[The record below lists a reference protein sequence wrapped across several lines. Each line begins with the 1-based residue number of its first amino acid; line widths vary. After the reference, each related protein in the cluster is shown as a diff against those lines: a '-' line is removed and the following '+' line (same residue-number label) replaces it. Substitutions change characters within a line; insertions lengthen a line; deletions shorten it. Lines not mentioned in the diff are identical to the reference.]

1 MNINFKK
8 LISALLVAVMVFCSV
23 PLSGFVGLE
32 LPEFNLFKADAAEKN
47 IKNTITTTEVDTA
60 VYPTS
65 VSTTAESTDTVV
77 TTTSLHTS
85 GQCGDNLTWE
95 FDKST
100 GTLTI
105 SGTGEMYNYGYNYN
119 YNDFPPRPWEE
130 YEDEIHN
137 IVISD
142 GVTTIGDLAFAWLD
156 NDLATVI
163 IPDSV
168 KSIGN
173 GAFHNSNG
181 LVSVS
186 IGSGVTSIGQ
196 GVFNYCHKFSTIIV
210 DSANSVYSSDENGV
224 LFNKDKTELIKYP
237 MANTIISYMIP
248 DSVTRFCD
256 NAFDHC
262 YNLVNI
268 TIPDSITS
276 IGDWAFDGCVN
287 LEEIIIPEGV
297 KYIGSYAF
305 HMCEKLKSVA
315 IPASVTKIGNE
326 IFRYCRGLET
336 INVHKDNPCFSNDE
350 YGVMFN
356 KNKTKLIQY
365 PINNSRKSY
374 KIPDGVTEIDLWAFD
389 DCDHLTHIVVP
400 HTVKEIGMGAFAEC
414 DNLISINF
422 PAKLSK
428 ISHAL
433 FSGCNNLTKVIIPN
447 EVTSID
453 SHAFVSCGRLEFVH
467 LPSNISKI
475 DIDAFRDFSG
485 YICSTE
491 EDSFA
496 KIYAKK
502 NGIEFRICNGHDV
515 DETVGGKCGKN
526 LTWSLDIET
535 GVLTI
540 TGTGD
545 MWEFDGET
553 PWYPYRS
560 LIESV
565 AVEEGATSIC
575 NRAFAWCSNIET
587 ATLPDSLV
595 TIGGY
600 AFMGCENLETLTL
613 GKGIETIGEGGI
625 SLCRNLKNIR
635 MYEGVTSVGDWAFAY
650 NDSLEYVHF
659 PMSVT
664 TIGDNIFDTIT
675 PYICAE
681 TKDCYAKK
689 YADKNGIE
697 FRLCADHREVPDV
710 NDKICGE
717 NLTWSLDIETGILTI
732 SGTGDMYNYS
742 VSEAAPWYSHQP
754 YIKSV
759 VINDGVTSIGDY
771 AFTDLPNLTK
781 VTMANSVET
790 IGSCAFEKCIRLSDI
805 KISTGILSI
814 GSYAFYECNSLE
826 SITIP
831 DSVTELGENSFYN
844 CNALKN
850 LIIGDGLEVIGY
862 NSFALCSNLKYVEIG
877 SNVKRI
883 NGHAFSY
890 CRNLQTV
897 VLPKCLESIAAY
909 AFNEC
914 NKLNSVYYE
923 GTWEEWCEITFGY
936 YNSDLL
942 NASIYCNASA
952 EDVPEDGSNPDNSG
966 NKLEWNVNKSTGTL
980 YINGTGAM
988 DDYSGN
994 VAPWYIY
1001 QSQVN
1006 TIVIGDGITSV
1017 GDYAFYDFISVTDVI
1032 LPESMINIGDHAFED
1047 CEILEYINFGN
1058 KVKTI
1063 GQYAFYNCDN
1073 LRDVTI
1079 PNSVISLGASA
1090 FSFSGVENLSIG
1102 KGLKEISTY
1111 AFYDCDN
1118 LRNLIIGENVETI
1131 STEAFAIS
1139 SNLKNVFIPSDVT
1152 KIQDSA
1158 FDNCYNITDVYYEGT
1173 EKDWEAIT
1181 FGYNNSSLLRATIHF
1196 GASADDIVEEET
1208 TMPDISVEY
1217 TTIVYPESTTMIPT
1231 TSVYPEE
1238 TTIPVALSG
1247 VCGDNLTWEFNPKTL
1262 TLTVSGKG
1270 DMYDYAS
1277 FSPHRP
1283 SSPWGEYN
1291 RHIERIVI
1299 SDGVTSVGDFA
1310 FYCHW
1315 NVVEVSIADTVK
1327 DIGYASFAGCNSLA
1341 EITIPE
1347 NVNSLGKY
1355 SIAYCYNLERVTI
1368 PASTSTIADNA
1379 FCLDYNLVR
1388 FTVDE
1393 NNNYYSADKYGTLFN
1408 KDKTKLIKYPTGNK
1422 ASEYTI
1428 PETVEL
1434 ICDGAFIAGY
1444 NLINVTIGSNVEII
1458 GYNAFESCD
1467 SLSKIVIP
1475 DSVTTILAGAFNCC
1489 QTLERVEIGSG
1500 VSSISESAFDKCYFL
1515 KSFYV
1520 SKDNKFYTSDG
1531 YGVLYNKDRTKLIKY
1546 PAGNL
1551 RMEYIIRNDVVGINR
1566 YALYDSVNLSVIYFT
1581 GTEDEWLKIVPEM
1594 KNGMTVIFGINE
1606 DNVHDFSTA
1615 TQGTVKTTYR
1625 VLYTVPAL
1633 TTEGNSVSDYYNTT
1647 SATEKQTTAKYPA
1660 TTVAT
1665 TAKYP
1670 TTRPTGPYTTG
1681 VIVYPTTTGVHDF
1694 ETTCATTAK
1703 YPTAETTTKVPSTTK
1718 KPAETTTTTTRVAE
1732 TTTATKPSESMHTHT
1747 SQLIVIPATCTV
1759 NGMKYTVCRDCG
1771 EPIGETTILQAKG
1784 HSAGEWVTVVEPT
1797 TESVGKQV
1805 RNCTICGEK
1814 VDEREIPKLSTVVD
1828 KKTGVEMNFNS
1839 ADYDGEVEIVVK
1851 EVFDGKAFDVVDT
1864 SVISSQKFIYD
1875 ITMTVDGSE
1884 TQPEG
1889 KVIIRIPLPE
1899 GYDSAK
1905 TFVYHVDSSTGK
1917 IEKMQAEYVD
1927 GYLVFETTHFSYY
1940 AVVESA
1946 DISMKIRQPS
1956 TTTVNYGETL
1966 VLHADLGG
1974 KTLPDGYKIKW
1985 FTNSDGVT
1993 IKSGDNGTTCEVT
2006 SVKNGSVTVTARIV
2020 DKNGNEVKG
2029 ADGKEISAS
2038 QTIESKVS
2046 IWLRIVSFFKNL
2058 FGSNRIIAQ
2067 TIFGK

>member
-8 LISALLVAVMVFCSV
+8 LISALLVAVMVFCSA

-32 LPEFNLFKADAAEKN
+32 LPEFNLFKADAAE
-47 IKNTITTTEVDTA
+47 I
-60 VYPTS
+60 Y
-65 VSTTAESTDTVV
+65 
-77 TTTSLHTS
+77 S
-85 GQCGDNLTWE
+85 GECGDNLTWE
-95 FDKST
+95 FDEST

-105 SGTGEMYNYGYNYN
+105 SGTGDMTA
-119 YNDFPPRPWEE
+119 WATSE
-130 YEDEIHN
+130 YILWGN
-137 IVISD
+137 KRSLIK
-142 GVTTIGDLAFAWLD
+142 
-156 NDLATVI
+156 TVI
-163 IPDSV
+163 ITD
-168 KSIGN
+168 
-173 GAFHNSNG
+173 
-181 LVSVS
+181 
-186 IGSGVTSIGQ
+186 GVTSIGDFAFDACENLTSIKIPDSITTIRCCAFAGCESLTSVFIPD
-196 GVFNYCHKFSTIIV
+196 GVTRIEDSVFSRCKNLTDITIPDGVTSIGSSAFYGCRALKNITIPNSVTSIGFHAFEDCDSFESVTIPKSVTSFNCAFVDCDNLKNITV
-210 DSANSVYSSDENGV
+210 DSDNPEYSSDENGVMFNKDKTVLLQYPSGNTRTSYVIPDSVSEIGQRAFCGDKNLKNVTIGNNVYFLSYYSFADCDSLESITMGKNVVSINESFPDCENLKKLTVDSENFSYSSDEYGV
-224 LFNKDKTELIKYP
+224 LFNKDKTELIQYP
-237 MANTIISYMIP
+237 TGNARTSYEIPDSVSKICFRAFDGSSFLETVTIP
-248 DSVTRFCD
+248 DSVTD
-256 NAFDHC
+256 ISNSAFHNIK
-262 YNLVNI
+262 NLKHI
-268 TIPDSITS
+268 TIPDSVTTIGCSVFWGCDSLQYIHLPTS
-276 IGDWAFDGCVN
+276 LTEIGDDILSWTKA
-287 LEEIIIPEGV
+287 
-297 KYIGSYAF
+297 YICAETEDSYA
-305 HMCEKLKSVA
+305 
-315 IPASVTKIGNE
+315 
-326 IFRYCRGLET
+326 
-336 INVHKDNPCFSNDE
+336 
-350 YGVMFN
+350 
-356 KNKTKLIQY
+356 KT
-365 PINNSRKSY
+365 
-374 KIPDGVTEIDLWAFD
+374 
-389 DCDHLTHIVVP
+389 
-400 HTVKEIGMGAFAEC
+400 
-414 DNLISINF
+414 
-422 PAKLSK
+422 
-428 ISHAL
+428 
-433 FSGCNNLTKVIIPN
+433 
-447 EVTSID
+447 
-453 SHAFVSCGRLEFVH
+453 
-467 LPSNISKI
+467 
-475 DIDAFRDFSG
+475 
-485 YICSTE
+485 
-491 EDSFA
+491 
-496 KIYAKK
+496 YADK
-502 NGIEFRICNGHDV
+502 NGIKFRVCEGIHYENLPEIITD
-515 DETVGGKCGKN
+515 KCGDN
-526 LTWSLDIET
+526 LTWTLNTKSGELI
-535 GVLTI
+535 I
-540 TGTGD
+540 SGTGD
-545 MWEFDGET
+545 MWESCT
-553 PWYPYRS
+553 KIWYPYRDY
-560 LIESV
+560 IKTV
-565 AVEEGATSIC
+565 VVEDGVTSIGKD
-575 NRAFAWCSNIET
+575 AFHFFDNLRSIT
-587 ATLPDSLV
+587 IPDSV
-595 TIGGY
+595 TSIGDY
-600 AFMGCENLETLTL
+600 AVMGCTNLETVTL
-613 GKGIETIGEGGI
+613 GKGVKTIGEGGI
-625 SLCRNLKNIR
+625 SLCIELDSLIIH
-635 MYEGVTSVGDWAFAY
+635 EGVTAIGDWAFAY
-650 NDSLEYVHF
+650 NSSLEYVHF
-659 PMSVT
+659 PKSVT
-664 TIGDNIFDTIT
+664 EIGENIFDTIS

-759 VINDGVTSIGDY
+759 VINDGVTSIGNY

-781 VTMANSVET
+781 VTMADTVLT
-790 IGSCAFEKCIRLSDI
+790 IGKSAFEDCVRLR
-805 KISTGILSI
+805 KAEISKNTVSI
-814 GSYAFYECNSLE
+814 CENAFHNCESLT
-826 SITIP
+826 SAIIP
-831 DSVTELGENSFYN
+831 DSVTNMGSSAFGF
-844 CNALKN
+844 CDALESV
-850 LIIGDGLEVIGY
+850 IIGDGLESISGHCFY
-862 NSFALCSNLKYVEIG
+862 SCGKLEYIEIG
-877 SNVKRI
+877 SNVTKI
-883 NGHAFSY
+883 GSNSFAW
-890 CRNLQTV
+890 CDNLKTV
-897 VLPKCLESIAAY
+897 VLPKSLESIAAY
-909 AFNEC
+909 AFEFC

-988 DDYSGN
+988 DNYSGN

-1006 TIVIGDGITSV
+1006 TIVIGEGITSV
-1017 GDYAFYDFISVTDVI
+1017 GDYAFYDFVSVTDVI

-1058 KVKTI
+1058 KLKTI
-1063 GQYAFYNCDN
+1063 GDYAFCNCDN

-1173 EKDWEAIT
+1173 EKDWESIT

-1247 VCGDNLTWEFNPKTL
+1247 VCGDNLTWSLDIETGIL
-1262 TLTVSGKG
+1262 TIDGTGPMWEITKDFVSWK
-1270 DMYDYAS
+1270 
-1277 FSPHRP
+1277 
-1283 SSPWGEYN
+1283 SSYYYSN
-1291 RHIERIVI
+1291 YISAVYI
-1299 SDGVTSVGDFA
+1299 SDGVTSVSAYA
-1310 FYCHW
+1310 FSTIHSLK
-1315 NVVEVSIADTVK
+1315 NVTISDTVK
-1327 DIGYASFAGCNSLA
+1327 IIGDYAFFKCPNIK
-1341 EITIPE
+1341 EITIPASVT
-1347 NVNSLGKY
+1347 NIGK
-1355 SIAYCYNLERVTI
+1355 SVFGGCYNLVTI
-1368 PASTSTIADNA
+1368 N
-1379 FCLDYNLVR
+1379 
-1388 FTVDE
+1388 VDK
-1393 NNNYYSADKYGTLFN
+1393 NNNYYVNDSSYALYNRN
-1408 KDKTKLIKYPTGNK
+1408 KT
-1422 ASEYTI
+1422 
-1428 PETVEL
+1428 EL
-1434 ICDGAFIAGY
+1434 IHYPNGNQMSFY
-1444 NLINVTIGSNVEII
+1444 
-1458 GYNAFESCD
+1458 
-1467 SLSKIVIP
+1467 KIP
-1475 DSVTTILAGAFNCC
+1475 DGVITISEHAFSYNHSLKDILIPASVTTIEDFAFCYCDIFNNVYYTGT
-1489 QTLERVEIGSG
+1489 QEQWENMFIGKSNEAFSKAEIHFNA
-1500 VSSISESAFDKCYFL
+1500 SESDLQNTTTLVYTTEQ
-1515 KSFYV
+1515 S
-1520 SKDNKFYTSDG
+1520 SKPDG
-1531 YGVLYNKDRTKLIKY
+1531 YLTTTVKY
-1546 PAGNL
+1546 PA
-1551 RMEYIIRNDVVGINR
+1551 
-1566 YALYDSVNLSVIYFT
+1566 
-1581 GTEDEWLKIVPEM
+1581 
-1594 KNGMTVIFGINE
+1594 
-1606 DNVHDFSTA
+1606 
-1615 TQGTVKTTYR
+1615 
-1625 VLYTVPAL
+1625 
-1633 TTEGNSVSDYYNTT
+1633 
-1647 SATEKQTTAKYPA
+1647 
-1660 TTVAT
+1660 
-1665 TAKYP
+1665 
-1670 TTRPTGPYTTG
+1670 
-1681 VIVYPTTTGVHDF
+1681 
-1694 ETTCATTAK
+1694 TTCATTAK
-1703 YPTAETTTKVPSTTK
+1703 YPTAETTMKVPSTTK

-1784 HSAGEWVTVVEPT
+1784 HSAGEWLTVVEPT

-1889 KVIIRIPLPE
+1889 KVTIRIPLPE

-1985 FTNSDGVT
+1985 FTNNDGVT
-1993 IKSGDNGTTCEVT
+1993 IKSGNNGTTCEVT
-2006 SVKNGSVTVTARIV
+2006 SIKNGSVTVTARIV

-2067 TIFGK
+2067 TILGK